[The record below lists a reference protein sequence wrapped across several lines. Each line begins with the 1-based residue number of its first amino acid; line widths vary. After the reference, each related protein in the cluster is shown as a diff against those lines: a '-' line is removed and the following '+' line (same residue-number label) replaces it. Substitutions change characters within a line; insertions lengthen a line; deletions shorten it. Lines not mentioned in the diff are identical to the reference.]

1 MYRVLWPS
9 CVQYSILSA
18 TADSAPLGRLSITV
32 RIGST
37 GAGADAATAL
47 ASVAALPVSS
57 TEPRMLLGR

>member
-1 MYRVLWPS
+1 MYSVLWPS

-18 TADSAPLGRLSITV
+18 TAERAPLGRLSITV

-37 GAGADAATAL
+37 GAGAGAAEAL

>member
-1 MYRVLWPS
+1 MYSVLWPS
-9 CVQYSILSA
+9 WVQYSILSA

-37 GAGADAATAL
+37 GVATTGAG
-47 ASVAALPVSS
+47 SSFFSGVPVSS